1 MGQLAS
7 KVIRKANR
15 FNVENRAHRV
25 LEREKP
31 TPAPKFDSNLRD
43 MERTLERENPEKC
56 IICLMSKL
64 YFILIVDP
72 KFVDKLNVKD
82 ATLDSRLK
90 DVYVTSQDR
99 FIQRVKERQEAEAAA
114 DAKEERV
121 LPKDRKT
128 PEDFEYGY
136 MEPTRVTPGRCTLRQ
151 ALQFINDHQLDP
163 ESWPVNK
170 IANEYKLKEPH
181 VGTISC
187 PGTLT
192 LYLTF
197 HSSNFIENILHYFK
211 TFNVYIPDQKYKDT
225 LLTQAKQQ
233 LLQNKP
239 DSSN

>member
-43 MERTLERENPEKC
+43 MERTLE
-56 IICLMSKL
+56 L
-64 YFILIVDP
+64 DP
-72 KFVDKLNVKD
+72 KFVDKLNAKD

-99 FIQRVKERQEAEAAA
+99 FIKRVQERQAAEAAA
-114 DAKEERV
+114 DTKEERV

-136 MEPTRVTPGRCTLRQ
+136 LEPTRVTPGRCTLRQ

-181 VGTISC
+181 V
-187 PGTLT
+187 
-192 LYLTF
+192 
-197 HSSNFIENILHYFK
+197 ENILHYFK

-233 LLQNKP
+233 FIENKS
-239 DSSN
+239 DSSK